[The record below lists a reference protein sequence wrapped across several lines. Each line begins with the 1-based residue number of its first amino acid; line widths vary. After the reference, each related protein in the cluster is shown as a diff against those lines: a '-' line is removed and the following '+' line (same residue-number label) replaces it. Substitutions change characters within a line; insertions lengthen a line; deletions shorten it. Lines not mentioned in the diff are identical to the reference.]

1 MLIMKVIGNTIKPLV
16 KAHFDILQVTFILV
30 NGYTTNQMDLAYI
43 KWQLELG
50 MKEVGKTT
58 NSMVME

>member
-1 MLIMKVIGNTIKPLV
+1 MMVTGNTTKHLE
-16 KAHFDILQVTFILV
+16 KALSITRTETFTQV

-43 KWQLELG
+43 KWQLELD